1 MRRSFPLLLLS
12 LLALCLTAV
21 PGQAQTSGGSD
32 PLRWPEPQRAF
43 WQDGPGL
50 LLSEEQRK
58 ELLSL
63 DEASRDRFIQ
73 ELLAQ
78 DPVPETPD
86 NELRTGIE
94 RRRKLAAIEYLS
106 PGDVRAQLLFLNGP
120 PTERQPI
127 DCGTAFKPL
136 EIWMYRGGLDEE
148 GEPRERR
155 VVVYRPQP
163 DLPFQL
169 WEPTDG
175 KAVLYTSEMT
185 YWLQQW
191 EELARG
197 RVKRFDLITCRE
209 AEKVDRATGIVG
221 LTGNRS
227 RRAAGRRR
235 IYGLRPWTG
244 GGGEGGEK
252 FLDPPGDLGW
262 WAREAV
268 KTPLPEMPRPLPVDA
283 LLIDFPALQKQRMV
297 TRGLLTVPVQGLEG
311 VAGAEGQEL
320 RLLIEG
326 TLEQEGRIFEE
337 FRTRYKL
344 PVPKDSAPLALAFER
359 QLRPGQR
366 FLLRL
371 RVQDEGS
378 GQETILARSL
388 RVPQSPEPSP
398 EWAAKA
404 GDAVIGEADSIV
416 LVQQDV
422 DSLVLLP
429 PSQEVVFGLWRAEAL
444 VTGQRIQKVSFFLD
458 GKLQLS
464 RTRPPFTTEIRLPE
478 VPAEAVVRA
487 EGYDADGRVIASDE
501 VPLNRP
507 REAFRLEIV
516 SPAEGAAV
524 SGRAVAQAEVVVPEG
539 RRVEKVDFSLND
551 QPVASLTQPPWQT
564 PVDVPDEEVVYLTV
578 TATLDNGRT
587 LEEVRFLRAPENL
600 EQMDVQVIELY
611 TTVVDRSGKLAGGLT
626 AGDFEVLEGGKPQ
639 AVTKFEL
646 VQNLPL
652 TIGLVLDNSG
662 SMESSLVEARQAAAD
677 FLREVVQPK
686 DRSFSMRF
694 SSRPE
699 LLVPPTDD
707 VAAVSKSL
715 EELNAAGGTALHDA
729 IVSSLHYFRATEG
742 QRALVLLSDGDD
754 TASSTSFDDALEYAR
769 RSGVTIY
776 TIGLNLSMVA
786 VGAQGKLKRL
796 AEVTGGQFFSIRK
809 AADLAGV
816 YETIEAELRSKY
828 LLAFQAEQAQDRT
841 YRLVEVRV
849 KKPGLKARTARG
861 YYP

>member
-1 MRRSFPLLLLS
+1 MRRFLPLLLLS
-12 LLALCLTAV
+12 LLAGV
-21 PGQAQTSGGSD
+21 PGQAQTSSASD

-50 LLSEEQRK
+50 LLPQERREEF
-58 ELLSL
+58 LAL
-63 DEASRDRFIQ
+63 DEAGRDRFIQ
-73 ELLAQ
+73 EFLAQ

-86 NELRTGIE
+86 NELRAGIE
-94 RRRKLAAIEYLS
+94 RRRKLAAIDYPS

-120 PTERQPI
+120 PTERLPI
-127 DCGTAFKPL
+127 DCGTAFRPL

-148 GEPRERR
+148 GKERERR

-163 DLPFQL
+163 DQPFQL
-169 WEPTDG
+169 WQPTDG
-175 KAVLYTSEMT
+175 KAVLYTSEME

-197 RVKRFDLITCRE
+197 RVKRFDMITCRE
-209 AEKVDRATGIVG
+209 AEKVDRATGIEG

-244 GGGEGGEK
+244 SGAEGGEK

-268 KTPLPEMPRPLPVDA
+268 KTQLPETPPSLPVDG
-283 LLIDFPALQKQRMV
+283 LLLDFPQIQRQRMV
-297 TRGLLTVPVQGLEG
+297 TRGLLTVPAKGLEG

-320 RLLIEG
+320 RLLVEG

-371 RVQDEGS
+371 RVKDEGS
-378 GQETILARSL
+378 GQETILSRSF
-388 RVPQSPEPSP
+388 RVPTSPEPSP

-404 GDAVIGEADSIV
+404 GDAMVGEPDAIV
-416 LVQQDV
+416 LQNA

-444 VTGQRIQKVSFFLD
+444 VTGERIQKVSFFLD

-478 VPAEAVVRA
+478 VPTEAVVRA
-487 EGYDADGRVIASDE
+487 EGYDADGRVVASDE

-524 SGRAVAQAEVVVPEG
+524 SRNAVARAEVVLPEG
-539 RRVEKVDFSLND
+539 RRIEKVDFSVND
-551 QPVASLTQPPWQT
+551 RPVASLTQPPWQT
-564 PVDVPDEEVVYLTV
+564 PIEVPDEEVVYLTV
-578 TATLDNGRT
+578 TATLDNGQN

-600 EQMDVQVIELY
+600 EQLDVQVVELY
-611 TTVVDRSGKLAGGLT
+611 TTVVDRSGQLVLGLSQ
-626 AGDFEVLEGGKPQ
+626 GDFEVLEGNKPQ
-639 AVTKFEL
+639 TITKFEL

-652 TIGLVLDNSG
+652 TLGLVLDNSG
-662 SMESSLVEARQAAAD
+662 SMEASLVEARKAASD
-677 FLREVVQPK
+677 FLREIIQPK
-686 DRSFSMRF
+686 DRCFSMRF
-694 SSRPE
+694 STRPE

-707 VAAVSKSL
+707 VAAVAQSL
-715 EELNAAGGTALHDA
+715 EGLQAVGGTALHDA
-729 IVSSLHYFRATEG
+729 IVSSLHYFRATQG

-754 TASSTSFDDALEYAR
+754 TASSVSFDDALEYAR
-769 RSGVTIY
+769 RSGVAIY
-776 TIGLNLSMVA
+776 PIGLNLSV
-786 VGAQGKLKRL
+786 VGIGAQGKLKRL
-796 AEVTGGQFFSIRK
+796 AEVTGGRFFNIGK
-809 AADLAGV
+809 AEELAGV
-816 YETIEAELRSKY
+816 YEQIEAELRSKY
-828 LLAFQAEQAQDRT
+828 LLAFQAETAAENRT
-841 YRLVEVRV
+841 FRLVEVRV

>member
-1 MRRSFPLLLLS
+1 MRRFLPLLLLS
-12 LLALCLTAV
+12 LLVPLATV
-21 PGQAQTSGGSD
+21 PGQAQASSASD

-43 WQDGPGL
+43 WQDGPAL
-50 LLSEEQRK
+50 LLSQEQR
-58 ELLSL
+58 EEFLSL
-63 DEASRDRFIQ
+63 DEAGRDRFIQ
-73 ELLAQ
+73 EFLAQ
-78 DPVPETPD
+78 DPLPETPE
-86 NELRTGIE
+86 NELGAGIE
-94 RRRKLAAIEYLS
+94 RRRKLAAIDYPS

-120 PTERQPI
+120 PTERLPI
-127 DCGTAFKPL
+127 DCGTAFRPL

-148 GEPRERR
+148 GKPRERR

-163 DLPFQL
+163 DQPFQL
-169 WEPTDG
+169 WQPTDG
-175 KAVLYTSEMT
+175 KAVLYTSEME

-209 AEKVDRATGIVG
+209 AEKVDRATGIEG

-244 GGGEGGEK
+244 SGAEGGEK

-268 KTPLPEMPRPLPVDA
+268 KTPLPEMPPPLPVDG
-283 LLIDFPALQKQRMV
+283 LLLDFPQLQRQRMV
-297 TRGLLTVPVQGLEG
+297 TRGLLTVPAKGLEG

-320 RLLIEG
+320 RLLVEG

-344 PVPKDSAPLALAFER
+344 PVPKDGDPLALAFER

-371 RVQDEGS
+371 RIQDEGS
-378 GQETILARSL
+378 GRETFLSRSF
-388 RVPQSPEPSP
+388 RVPMTPEPSP
-398 EWAAKA
+398 DWAVKA
-404 GDAVIGEADSIV
+404 GDAVAGEPDTIV
-416 LVQQDV
+416 LKNA

-444 VTGQRIQKVSFFLD
+444 VTGERIQKVSFFLD

-487 EGYDADGRVIASDE
+487 EGYDADGRVVAFDE

-524 SGRAVAQAEVVVPEG
+524 SRNAVARAEVVVPEG
-539 RRVEKVDFSLND
+539 RRIEKVDFSVND
-551 QPVASLTQPPWQT
+551 QPAASLTQPPWQA
-564 PVDVPDEEVVYLTV
+564 PIVVPDEEVVYLTV
-578 TATLDNGRT
+578 TATLDNGQN

-600 EQMDVQVIELY
+600 EQVDVQLIELY
-611 TTVVDRSGKLAGGLT
+611 TTVVDRSGQLVLGLSQN
-626 AGDFEVLEGGKPQ
+626 DFEVLEGNKPQ
-639 AVTKFEL
+639 ALARFEL

-662 SMESSLVEARQAAAD
+662 SMEASLVEARRAAAD
-677 FLREVVQPK
+677 FLREVIQPK
-686 DRSFSMRF
+686 DRCFSMRF
-694 SSRPE
+694 STRPE

-707 VAAVSKSL
+707 VAAVTQSL
-715 EELNAAGGTALHDA
+715 EGLQAVGGTALHDA
-729 IVSSLHYFRATEG
+729 IVSSLHYFRATQG

-754 TASSTSFDDALEYAR
+754 TASSVSFDDALEYAR

-776 TIGLNLSMVA
+776 PIGLNLPVG
-786 VGAQGKLKRL
+786 VGAPNKLKRL
-796 AEVTGGQFFSIRK
+796 AEATGGRFFSIGK
-809 AADLAGV
+809 AAELAGV
-816 YETIEAELRSKY
+816 YEQIEAELRSKY
-828 LLAFQAEQAQDRT
+828 LLAFQAESAAKEGT
-841 YRLVEVRV
+841 YRLVEVKV